1 MLEMGIM
8 NQSLFAS
15 WEVDRNMLPKTKHTN
30 QSTIMS
36 IKRPYQKQSLSL
48 YKIDDNMHPQKQ
60 KFEVSHENVIKKLKH
75 FHWKPKHNE

>member
-1 MLEMGIM
+1 MGIM

-15 WEVDRNMLPKTKHTN
+15 WEVDQNMLPKTKYTN

-36 IKRPYQKQSLSL
+36 IKQPYQKWSLSF

-60 KFEVSHENVIKKLKH
+60 KSKVSQENVIKKT
-75 FHWKPKHNE
+75 